1 MAKFYVIVEIDTDTV
16 KHAEEV
22 VTERTGYDEDLGFDY
37 TIQPLGMAIGIPSL
51 VEYVNHLATGH
62 GGN

>member
-1 MAKFYVIVEIDTDTV
+1 MAKVYAVIEIETEKLTD
-16 KHAEEV
+16 AEQV
-22 VTERTGYDEDLGFDY
+22 IAERTQFDEDLGFDY
-37 TIQPLGMAIGIPSL
+37 TIRPLGMAIGLPSL